1 VSWYSRNR
9 NRRNQCEG
17 RALVARVALKI
28 RLAGSDG
35 DEVLVQGDGLVQPLP
50 RLVQGIDPVS
60 DTQTVSA
67 VLLHSSA

>member
-1 VSWYSRNR
+1 
-9 NRRNQCEG
+9 
-17 RALVARVALKI
+17 VARVALKI